1 MSKSLALVVFLVAL
15 VSGCSTVSPGGYFW
29 GNYSYTYHDLIKE
42 PSTESRA
49 AHQKSL
55 RNIITESQEKSLRVP
70 PVIHAEL
77 GNLLAFDNQTD
88 AAVAEFNK
96 EVKLYPESRI
106 FIERLLSGVSKGSE
120 EDEI

>member
-1 MSKSLALVVFLVAL
+1 MP
-15 VSGCSTVSPGGYFW
+15 PG
-29 GNYSYTYHDLIKE
+29 
-42 PSTESRA
+42 
-49 AHQKSL
+49 
-55 RNIITESQEKSLRVP
+55 
-70 PVIHAEL
+70 IHAEL